1 MRMIKTSDNFVAGI
15 PGSQMSA
22 GPDWCP
28 GCQGRGTAAIPGSWS
43 SPSRMMMAPNCYA
56 EEILNI
62 RKLGPS

>member
-28 GCQGRGTAAIPGSWS
+28 GCRGRGTAASPGSWP